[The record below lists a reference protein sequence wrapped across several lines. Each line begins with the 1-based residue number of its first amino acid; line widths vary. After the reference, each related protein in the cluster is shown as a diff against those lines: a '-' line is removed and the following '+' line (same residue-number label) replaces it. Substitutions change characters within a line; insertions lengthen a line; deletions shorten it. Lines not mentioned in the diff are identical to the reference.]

1 MSVSYRR
8 RSLNF
13 LPQLSQGSTL
23 WYNVDV
29 VALSGVLVA
38 LTMLNGVLVF
48 LVAVQAEQSTQSG
61 SVS

>member
-23 WYNVDV
+23 WYNIDV
-29 VALSGVLVA
+29 VALPGVLVA

-48 LVAVQAEQSTQSG
+48 LAAVQAEQSTQSG